1 MRRIS
6 AEKYYVW
13 KEMAPLGKTQQNSE
27 KGGTKFCRNKKNFY
41 QNKLKLTPE

>member
-6 AEKYYVW
+6 VEKYYVW
-13 KEMAPLGKTQQNSE
+13 KEMAKRHKIVKKAEQNLVV
-27 KGGTKFCRNKKNFY
+27 TKFFFY